1 MIVATSTHELR
12 TPLHCIK
19 NTLQLLKEEGN
30 KSEKMID
37 IALSACE
44 MQEFNINDI
53 LDYAKFK
60 KQSLVLNTESINVNQ
75 LLNDVH

>member
-19 NTLQLLKEEGN
+19 NTLKMLRGKDNEET
-30 KSEKMID
+30 KLID
-37 IALSACE
+37 IAMAACE

-60 KQSLVLNTESINVNQ
+60 KQNLMLNMEKINVE
-75 LLNDVH
+75 

>member
-12 TPLHCIK
+12 TPLHCVK
-19 NTLQLLKEEGN
+19 NTLKLLKGKNSKET
-30 KSEKMID
+30 KLID
-37 IALSACE
+37 IAMAACE

-60 KQSLVLNTESINVNQ
+60 KHNLVLNMEKIQV
-75 LLNDVH
+75 D